1 MTNISYL
8 PIFKPS
14 YYNIIIIDVPERPE
28 SVTAF
33 VIQSRSLVLSWIKP
47 HDNNAPIEG
56 YFVLYTQPT
65 FAGGEVIVNSTV
77 DEMITLHELL
87 PGVAYNF
94 TVHAYNAIGL
104 SIASEVIQVQTLEE
118 GNHTHTDMHWLNSA
132 VN

>member
-1 MTNISYL
+1 M
-8 PIFKPS
+8 
-14 YYNIIIIDVPERPE
+14 
-28 SVTAF
+28 
-33 VIQSRSLVLSWIKP
+33 
-47 HDNNAPIEG
+47 
-56 YFVLYTQPT
+56 
-65 FAGGEVIVNSTV
+65 IVNSTV

-94 TVHAYNAIGL
+94 TVRAYNAIGL